1 MTTVSFDFA
10 DTYTVETRDV
20 EMDVP
25 VTELPTEMQAKI
37 FGYGF
42 SVFTDAANGAPRAAA
57 VDALGDKKDKETAD
71 AYNKRLAAW
80 YKDTTNAPAILAK
93 TEELMEKRLNNV
105 LKGLWSIRGA
115 GMSRRDRVLDTIVRA
130 SAKAV
135 LSEADWKRFGE
146 LADDEQDAK
155 VRGWYEGNR
164 EAFDAAVDK
173 RIAELDA
180 QRAERKGLHG
190 AVKISL

>member
-93 TEELMEKRLNNV
+93 TEELIQKYGGVMLPDEY
-105 LKGLWSIRGA
+105 A
-115 GMSRRDRVLDTIVRA
+115 GQLDYDADVVRQSR
-130 SAKAV
+130 SP
-135 LSEADWKRFGE
+135 
-146 LADDEQDAK
+146 QD
-155 VRGWYEGNR
+155 
-164 EAFDAAVDK
+164 
-173 RIAELDA
+173 
-180 QRAERKGLHG
+180 
-190 AVKISL
+190 VKE